1 MEELLGSSTVDIYN
15 SANSIVMGFG
25 FTVLGILA
33 LCYVLA
39 ILSKPF
45 FYFFFTIKL
54 AYQGIREIFRL
65 IGKFLGIF
73 PFLWREAKAFI
84 ERHPEIKEKFKECKE
99 SLTCYNGNYMERNTV
114 ESDANE

>member
-15 SANSIVMGFG
+15 SANTIAMGFG

-54 AYQGIREIFRL
+54 AYQGIREIFKL
-65 IGKFLGIF
+65 IGKFLSFF
-73 PFLWREAKAFI
+73 PFLWHEIKGFV
-84 ERHPEIKEKFKECKE
+84 ERHPEIKEKLKECKE
-99 SLTCYNGNYMERNTV
+99 SLSCYDSRGM
-114 ESDANE
+114 ESDTNE